1 MKKNLV
7 IMSALALS
15 ALFAT
20 SCTKQ
25 NDDVQVGGE
34 ATVVLTA
41 QLPSDIQNNNGP
53 RRKAAVYGDGKTAT
67 TLDYAVYQVD
77 ATGAWTKMDDFCKTG
92 ETINL
97 STTVKLQ
104 LVNGNTYAVIFWAD
118 AATSIYSFDMD
129 AMTVTADYSAA
140 TAGNEAYDAFYA
152 VKTITVNGA
161 MQETVELKRP
171 FAQLN
176 IGTADLAAATTAG
189 VTVTKAGI
197 KVNTYKTLNLKSGEV
212 SDPADVEFALAA
224 LPTGETF
231 PVAGYDYLTMNYL
244 LMPVDKKAD
253 NTITISYDN
262 TTAST
267 RTFNNVPLQR
277 NYRTNIYGNLL
288 TSSTEFNVVITPGF
302 DGNEP
307 VYVWDGTTTIEPQVD
322 ATTGAYIITNA
333 AEWAWLGGKKIDNS
347 ILLAN
352 DIDFGGYSIKAISI
366 GEGGA
371 ARPDWVCDGQNH
383 TLSNVT
389 IAETSSTDYTS
400 ALFVEGLYTSSIVI
414 KDLTVKNIK
423 VDRPFTSN
431 GYAAAILA
439 NCPCNNAVTIT
450 NVHVDNATIKGVQG
464 VGGILGIKP
473 SVGTV
478 AISNCSVKNS
488 NFSNYSIADESGYVA
503 SIVGRVVS
511 NVTITDCQVENNTVN
526 AYYCTKRGEASI
538 DAIAGVDSA
547 KGGSLTTT
555 NVTGDATVTVSKT
568 LIADITVTS
577 TEELNAAIAAG
588 KSAISLAAGN
598 YTINGSTGL
607 SGDKTVTLIGEDKA
621 TTILTLAEELTQEG
635 IKLSFSNITLS
646 SVATG
651 NYDLMFVR
659 ATELNFTNCDI
670 NGVLR
675 TTATKTVVD
684 NCTIDNPN
692 AKSGMT
698 GYPIWLYANNM
709 IIKNSTIK
717 GNTKGILVYNE
728 GAYKEFNLTV
738 ENCKFINKTTADD
751 KAAIEIHSEYGIY
764 GTLTINGTT
773 IENFPTS
780 VGAGAG
786 LWNEVNNNTGDA
798 TKKFT
803 VTVDG
808 TTVQTAE

>member
-67 TLDYAVYQVD
+67 TLDYAVYQVN
-77 ATGAWTKMDDFCKTG
+77 ATSGAWTKMDDFCKTG

-307 VYVWDGTTTIEPQVD
+307 VYVWDGTTTIEPQKD
-322 ATTGAYIITNA
+322 ANGNYLISNA
-333 AEWAWLGGKKIDNS
+333 AEWAWLAKQTN
-347 ILLAN
+347 LYTN
-352 DIDFGGYSIKAISI
+352 VYVTEDIDFQGHEVMSISI
-366 GEGGA
+366 YGGK
-371 ARPDWVCDGQNH
+371 VFDGQNH
-383 TLSNVT
+383 TFSNLVLKNNELGDEKN
-389 IAETSSTDYTS
+389 AGLFGYATS
-400 ALFVEGLYTSSIVI
+400 ATI
-414 KDLTVKNIK
+414 KNLTVRKVKVISDYKDDASRAGVIIGGMQAPLTLDNIH
-423 VDRPFTSN
+423 VIDAEISGVQSVGGLVGFSTES
-431 GYAAAILA
+431 YEL
-439 NCPCNNAVTIT
+439 TIT
-450 NVHVDNATIKGVQG
+450 NCSVDSATITNR
-464 VGGILGIKP
+464 
-473 SVGTV
+473 SV
-478 AISNCSVKNS
+478 AN
-488 NFSNYSIADESGYVA
+488 ESGYVA
-503 SIVGRVVS
+503 GLVGRACGTNNTISNCKVS
-511 NVTITDCQVENNTVN
+511 NTTIT
-526 AYYCTKRGEASI
+526 AYYATRRGEASI
-538 DAIAGVDSA
+538 QPAIGVNSGSTVNATDIDASN
-547 KGGSLTTT
+547 
-555 NVTGDATVTVSKT
+555 NVIINKTV
-568 LIADITVTS
+568 IMDITVTS